1 MKISKADLDK
11 LFKTI
16 DNLKKEVRYLKD
28 RLAKYENPKNSSNS
42 SVPPSQDENRPL
54 KTKSLRIKSNKSI
67 GGQKGHKGY
76 TLEMTKN
83 PDKIIDIIPEYC
95 KECNKPLFSI
105 PPKYVGSRQIID
117 IPPIRAIYIEYKTYK
132 KTCTCGCQTIS
143 KYPKNITNHIGY
155 GENIESLTA
164 YLHARQYIPYQRMQ
178 ELFNTIFNV
187 PISQAGLHNILDKF
201 AKKAEPVYTLIKN
214 EIIKSKVV
222 GTDETGARI
231 NNKRGWMWAWQTKN
245 LTFIKASDNR
255 SARTILETFENGLP
269 NSILVNDHW
278 KPHYKSGA
286 KTHQMCAAHLLR
298 ELNYLTELYKQSWS
312 SEFRILLIDAIEL
325 KKQMITSDYY
335 QPNAK
340 RNEIITRFKKLLS
353 VEIDSKYKKMKTF
366 HKRMVDYKDYIF
378 TFLYYYNVPP
388 DNNGSER
395 SIRNVKVKQKISGQ
409 FKNIVNAQN
418 FAIIRSIID
427 TTIKNGQ
434 NIISALN
441 LISLNNFNFAE

>member
-1 MKISKADLDK
+1 MEISKADLDK

-16 DNLKKEVRYLKD
+16 DLLKKEVQSLKN

-42 SVPPSQDENRPL
+42 SVPPSQDENRPTR
-54 KTKSLRIKSNKSI
+54 TKSLRTKSNKSV
-67 GGQKGHKGY
+67 GGQKGHKGH

-83 PDKIIDIIPEYC
+83 PDKVIDIIPERC
-95 KECNKPLFSI
+95 EKCNQSLISI
-105 PPKYVGSRQIID
+105 LPEYLGSRQTID
-117 IPPIRAIYIEYKTYK
+117 IPPVSAIYTEYKIYK
-132 KTCTCGCQTIS
+132 KTCSCGCQNTS
-143 KYPKNITNHIGY
+143 KYPKNVTSHIGY

-164 YLHARQYIPYQRMQ
+164 YFHTRQYVPYQRMQ

-201 AKKAEPVYTLIKN
+201 AKKAEPVYDIIKDR
-214 EIIKSKVV
+214 IIKSKVV

-231 NNKRGWMWAWQTKN
+231 NNKRGWMWAWQTKS

-286 KTHQMCAAHLLR
+286 KTHQMCTAHLLR

-312 SEFRILLIDAIEL
+312 SEFKTLLIDAIGL

-335 QPNAK
+335 QPNAR
-340 RNEIITRFKKLLS
+340 RNEIITRFEKLLS
-353 VEIDSKYKKMKTF
+353 LEVDSKYKKMKTF
-366 HKRMVDYKDYIF
+366 HKRMVNYKGYVF
-378 TFLYYYNVPP
+378 TFLYYHGVPP

-395 SIRNVKVKQKISGQ
+395 SVRNIKVKQKVSGQ
-409 FKNIVNAQN
+409 FKNIVTAQN
-418 FAIIRSIID
+418 FAIIRSVID
-427 TTIKNGQ
+427 TAVKNGQ
-434 NIISALN
+434 NIINALN

>member
-117 IPPIRAIYIEYKTYK
+117 IPPIRAIYIEYKTY
-132 KTCTCGCQTIS
+132 
-143 KYPKNITNHIGY
+143 
-155 GENIESLTA
+155 
-164 YLHARQYIPYQRMQ
+164 
-178 ELFNTIFNV
+178 
-187 PISQAGLHNILDKF
+187 
-201 AKKAEPVYTLIKN
+201 KKAEPVYTLIKN

>member
-1 MKISKADLDK
+1 MEIKKADLDK
-11 LFKTI
+11 LFRTI
-16 DNLKKEVRYLKD
+16 DNLKKEVQSLKD
-28 RLAKYENPKNSSNS
+28 RLAKYESPKNSSNS
-42 SVPPSQDENRPL
+42 SVPPSQDENRPIR
-54 KTKSLRIKSNKSI
+54 TKSLRAKSNKSV
-67 GGQKGHKGY
+67 GGQKGHKGH

-83 PDKIIDIIPEYC
+83 PDKIIDIIPKHCE
-95 KECNKPLFSI
+95 ECNKSLSSI
-105 PPKYVGSRQIID
+105 SAEYVGSRQTID
-117 IPPIRAIYIEYKTYK
+117 IPPVRPIYTEYKTYK
-132 KTCTCGCQTIS
+132 KTCSCGCQTIS
-143 KYPKNITNHIGY
+143 KYPKNVISYIGY

-164 YLHARQYIPYQRMQ
+164 YLHTRQYVPYQRMQ

-201 AKKAEPVYTLIKN
+201 AKKAEPVYNIIKN

-245 LTFIKASDNR
+245 LTYIKASDNR
-255 SARTILETFENGLP
+255 SARTILDTFENGLP
-269 NSILVNDHW
+269 NSILINDHW

-286 KTHQMCAAHLLR
+286 KTHQMCIAHLLR

-312 SEFRILLIDAIEL
+312 SEFKILLLDAIEL
-325 KKQMITSDYY
+325 KKHMIATDYF

-340 RNEIITRFKKLLS
+340 RNEIISRFEKLLLLE
-353 VEIDSKYKKMKTF
+353 VDSKYKKMKTF
-366 HKRMVDYKDYIF
+366 HKRMVDYKTYIF
-378 TFLYYYNVPP
+378 TFLYYYSVPP

-395 SIRNVKVKQKISGQ
+395 SVRNIKVKQKISGQ

-418 FAIIRSIID
+418 FAIIRSVID
-427 TTIKNGQ
+427 TAIKNGQ
-434 NIISALN
+434 NIINALN